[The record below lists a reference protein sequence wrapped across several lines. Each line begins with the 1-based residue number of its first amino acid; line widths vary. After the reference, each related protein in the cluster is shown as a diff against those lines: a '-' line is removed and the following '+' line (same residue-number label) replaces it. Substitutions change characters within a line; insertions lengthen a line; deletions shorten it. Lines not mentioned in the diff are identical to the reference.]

1 MTDIKRNAAHYYDPT
16 AYEAILSIEQER
28 KRKEKYMSMNTKLTR
43 FYRGDIVIIENN
55 GKRGYGV
62 IVSNN
67 TVNYESLSVNILN
80 ITANAKD
87 NVRYPVDIA
96 LSVPSYAICDRP
108 WNVWKENIVEF
119 IRECTA
125 EEMAAID
132 KGLRSAFGLDEPKI
146 KADALLVKPVTPAIT
161 ENEYKEM
168 KTYIEKLEM
177 TNINLQ
183 AEIDS
188 VKSENKNLQSQLE
201 KAREDAEYWSV
212 QAAKAEEAAPDIIA
226 MNAERDTY
234 KAMYEKLLDK
244 LIGA

>member
-1 MTDIKRNAAHYYDPT
+1 
-16 AYEAILSIEQER
+16 
-28 KRKEKYMSMNTKLTR
+28 MSMNAKLPR
-43 FYRGDIVIIENN
+43 FYRGDIVITENN

-87 NVRYPVDIA
+87 NVRYPAEIA

-119 IRECTA
+119 VRECTA

-132 KGLRSAFGLDEPKI
+132 KGLRSAFGLDEPKKKYEI
-146 KADALLVKPVTPAIT
+146 INMAEALEKGAQDAMREHIA
-161 ENEYKEM
+161 
-168 KTYIEKLEM
+168 KLE
-177 TNINLQ
+177 
-183 AEIDS
+183 AD
-188 VKSENKNLQSQLE
+188 NKNLSELNEILGIANDDITKKNARLIQEADAKEAEIIDLRHQLE
-201 KAREDAEYWSV
+201 KAREDTDCWIE
-212 QAAKAEEAAPDIIA
+212 QAAKAEEAAPDIVA
-226 MNAERDTY
+226 LTAERDTY

>member
-1 MTDIKRNAAHYYDPT
+1 
-16 AYEAILSIEQER
+16 
-28 KRKEKYMSMNTKLTR
+28 MSMNAKLPR
-43 FYRGDIVIIENN
+43 FYRGDIVITENN

-80 ITANAKD
+80 ITANTKD
-87 NVRYPVDIA
+87 NVRYPAEIA

-132 KGLRSAFGLDEPKI
+132 KGLRSAFGLDEPKKKYEI
-146 KADALLVKPVTPAIT
+146 IHMAEALEKGAQDAMKEHIATLELKNADLIQKVEAQ
-161 ENEYKEM
+161 KED
-168 KTYIEKLEM
+168 I
-177 TNINLQ
+177 
-183 AEIDS
+183 AH
-188 VKSENKNLQSQLE
+188 LQSQLE
-201 KAREDAEYWSV
+201 EARENTDNWVETAIKPVEST
-212 QAAKAEEAAPDIIA
+212 PDIA
-226 MNAERDTY
+226 ALTAERDTY

>member
-1 MTDIKRNAAHYYDPT
+1 MSNIKRNAEHYYDPT
-16 AYEAILSIEQER
+16 AFEAILSIEQER
-28 KRKEKYMSMNTKLTR
+28 KGKEKHMSMNAKLPR
-43 FYRGDIVIIENN
+43 FYRGDIVITENN

-87 NVRYPVDIA
+87 NVRYPAEIA
-96 LSVPSYAICDRP
+96 LSVPSFAICDRP

-119 IRECTA
+119 VRECTA

-132 KGLRSAFGLDEPKI
+132 KGLRSAFGLDEPKKKGI
-146 KADALLVKPVTPAIT
+146 MEETAEILQKAAPIAQ
-161 ENEYKEM
+161 NEYIAK
-168 KTYIEKLEM
+168 IEK
-177 TNINLQ
+177 
-183 AEIDS
+183 
-188 VKSENKNLQSQLE
+188 ENVDLKRIVEARKEDIETLQSQLE
-201 KAREDAEYWSV
+201 KAREDTDYWIE
-212 QAAKAEEAAPDIIA
+212 QATKAEETTPDIA
-226 MNAERDTY
+226 TLTAERNAY